1 MHPRF
6 PYALLLLAGLVL
18 VATGPAAADGPR
30 PWRAAPV
37 LAVNLSHD
45 HRLVSELSRE
55 KGEAQ
60 LGALCA
66 TAAYEEMWAFAPG
79 QNLWIEVGCCER
91 ATAGGTYVSLEQYV
105 DVLVARFDRLDLYH
119 IHPRSR
125 FKAETFDDRR
135 RLIETV
141 AEALP
146 SAADM
151 RVMVMVSREFRAA
164 HPQGEMNWYIR
175 SRHGVTTYGL
185 TPAGWAMQGKPEVSR
200 FNFDPLD
207 PDEDLAD
214 HPALAEADTGGPA
227 TNKLIAQACRRLS
240 GGPFI
245 VRFRPVP

>member
-1 MHPRF
+1 M
-6 PYALLLLAGLVL
+6 ACLVL
-18 VATGPAAADGPR
+18 AAAAPSGADGPR
-30 PWRAAPV
+30 PWKASPA

-45 HRLVSELSRE
+45 HRLVSELTRDQ
-55 KGEAQ
+55 GEAQ

-66 TAAYEEMWAFAPG
+66 TADYEEMWVFAPAD
-79 QNLWIEVGCCER
+79 NLWIEIGCCER

-105 DVLVARFDRLDLYH
+105 DTLVARFDRLALYH

-125 FKAETFDDRR
+125 FKADTFDDRR

-164 HPQGEMNWYIR
+164 HPSGEIAWRIR

-185 TPAGWAMQGKPEVSR
+185 SPAGWEAGGKLDVRR

-207 PDEDLAD
+207 PDEDLSD
-214 HPALAEADTGGPA
+214 HPALSEADSGGPG
-227 TNKLIAQACRRLS
+227 TDKLIALACRRLS
-240 GGPFI
+240 GGPFL
-245 VRFRPVP
+245 VRFRPLR